1 MPRKLMARRGS
12 VAHRALGC
20 AWSTSHST
28 RMCAAPERARVD
40 DPWDIDDR
48 RGKAHDCARYCRSGR
63 ANAHA
68 PTLRSACHQLPID
81 LDRDA

>member
-1 MPRKLMARRGS
+1 MPRKLMARWGLSPIGRW
-12 VAHRALGC
+12 VALGRRR
-20 AWSTSHST
+20 T
-28 RMCAAPERARVD
+28 RRGCVPLQRARVD

-48 RGKAHDCARYCRSGR
+48 RGKAHDRARYCRSGR